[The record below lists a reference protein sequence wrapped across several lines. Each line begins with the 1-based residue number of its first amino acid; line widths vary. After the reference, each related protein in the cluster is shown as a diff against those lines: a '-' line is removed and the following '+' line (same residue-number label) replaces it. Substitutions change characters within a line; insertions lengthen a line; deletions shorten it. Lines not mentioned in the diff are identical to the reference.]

1 MSSISIEKINDVY
14 IRVIS
19 DRSIEQEL
27 ADRFTFMV
35 EGYKFTPAYK
45 SGVWD
50 GKIRLYN
57 LAKKTIYAGL
67 LHHILK
73 YAEENDLTVNYLN
86 EVATTEDID
95 IDYVKKFKTEPN
107 FVDKLCAENTF

>member
-45 SGVWD
+45 S
-50 GKIRLYN
+50 
-57 LAKKTIYAGL
+57 
-67 LHHILK
+67 
-73 YAEENDLTVNYLN
+73 
-86 EVATTEDID
+86 
-95 IDYVKKFKTEPN
+95 
-107 FVDKLCAENTF
+107 